1 MAVKCGSCEVER
13 VPVTQE
19 YMVEVLV
26 AEGPHPQKELF
37 ERALYDSI
45 IRMVI
50 GIANGYAVN
59 SIDTSD
65 DLVQECM
72 KRIMTNLHKYESHKA
87 KFSTWSYRVCRSVL
101 DRKYL
106 HSSRHKSTFVGMKE
120 GWDAPS
126 SERVTSELVRSEITE
141 VVRELFHENPKNHHI
156 LSAIFGNPDSEGFIL
171 PDSVDISDAA
181 KKAGV
186 DYGQA
191 HAFYS
196 RKVRPFFRKKFSRED
211 FNAGN

>member
-1 MAVKCGSCEVER
+1 MAVMCGGDVER

-26 AEGPHPQKELF
+26 ADKPHPQKELF

-50 GIANGYAVN
+50 GIANSYAVN

-72 KRIMTNLHKYESHKA
+72 RRIMTKLHKFDKNKA
-87 KFSTWSYRVCRSVL
+87 KFSTWSYRVCKSVL
-101 DRKYL
+101 NRKYKQG
-106 HSSRHKSTFVGMKE
+106 SKYKSTFVGMAE
-120 GWDAPS
+120 GWDAPE
-126 SERVTSELVRSEITE
+126 SERVTSAVLGSEITQALK
-141 VVRELFHENPKNHHI
+141 ELFDENPKNKHI
-156 LSAIFGNPDSEGFIL
+156 LSAIFGNPDSEQFVI
-171 PDSVDISDAA
+171 PDSIDISHAA
-181 KKAGV
+181 EKAGV

-196 RKVRPFFRKKFSRED
+196 RKIRPFFRKKFSRED
-211 FNAGN
+211 FHARG